1 MESVYRD
8 IRYAFQS
15 LGREPGFTAAVVI
28 TLALGIGANTAIF
41 SALHAVVLKPLP
53 FDDPD
58 RLVMVWDSVME
69 ESRQDYR
76 VTLPNFEDWR
86 EQNTVFEM
94 IAAFRGSGF
103 TLMGVDEPELISG
116 ASVSADFFRLVGVEA
131 ALGRTFL
138 PEEDR
143 AGGPEVAVLSD
154 GLWRRKFG
162 ADPELIGRT
171 VNLDG
176 TAYTVVG
183 VLPPNFDF
191 PVEIS
196 GAQVWTPVSLVMPFA
211 VKRGVHTFLTVARL
225 KPGITRKQAQA
236 EMDTIARRLEE
247 QYPETNEELG
257 AYVMFLHDHLVGQA
271 RPILLMLLGA
281 VALVLLIACANVA
294 NMLLARFES
303 RRREFAV
310 RGALGAGR
318 LRLIRQLLTESLLLG
333 LLGGAF
339 GVLLAAWGI
348 EALAAMIPADM
359 PRSDEIGLNGF
370 VLFFAFALA
379 LCASLLF
386 GLLPALHAA
395 PSNLPASLKGGGRDG
410 SGGGRRRLRG
420 AIVVSEIA
428 LALVLLIGAGLLFR
442 SLHRLMSV
450 DPGFNPE
457 NVLTFGVWLPDSQ
470 DFNADRRA
478 QVYAQ
483 VLERV
488 GTLPSVLSAGAITTL
503 PLTTSNLS
511 LGFQIQG
518 RPSQDPSEGYV
529 ARYGSVS
536 TDYFQ
541 TIGMSLVR
549 GRWFTEHDTR
559 GRPGVMIINEA
570 MARRFWPA
578 EDPFGQRVKI
588 KPRDDSDPEDFEI
601 VGIVSDIRESILDE
615 PVPYMYVPMRQQTW
629 HLMAFALRTAG
640 DPASLI
646 GAVRR
651 EVAAV
656 TRKAAPSRVG
666 SLEQHLDEAW
676 ATRRFTTILLSLYS
690 AVALILA
697 ALGIYG
703 VLSYSVA
710 QRTHEIGVRM
720 AVGAQRRDI
729 LAFVLKRGLAL
740 TAGGVAIGLIAAAA
754 GSHVLT
760 SLLFET
766 SAVDPATFAGV
777 SLLLVAVA
785 TIACNIPARRATRVD
800 PMVALRHE

>member
-1 MESVYRD
+1 
-8 IRYAFQS
+8 
-15 LGREPGFTAAVVI
+15 
-28 TLALGIGANTAIF
+28 
-41 SALHAVVLKPLP
+41 
-53 FDDPD
+53 
-58 RLVMVWDSVME
+58 
-69 ESRQDYR
+69 
-76 VTLPNFEDWR
+76 
-86 EQNTVFEM
+86 
-94 IAAFRGSGF
+94 
-103 TLMGVDEPELISG
+103 
-116 ASVSADFFRLVGVEA
+116 
-131 ALGRTFL
+131 
-138 PEEDR
+138 
-143 AGGPEVAVLSD
+143 
-154 GLWRRKFG
+154 
-162 ADPELIGRT
+162 
-171 VNLDG
+171 
-176 TAYTVVG
+176 
-183 VLPPNFDF
+183 
-191 PVEIS
+191 
-196 GAQVWTPVSLVMPFA
+196 
-211 VKRGVHTFLTVARL
+211 
-225 KPGITRKQAQA
+225 
-236 EMDTIARRLEE
+236 
-247 QYPETNEELG
+247 
-257 AYVMFLHDHLVGQA
+257 
-271 RPILLMLLGA
+271 
-281 VALVLLIACANVA
+281 
-294 NMLLARFES
+294 
-303 RRREFAV
+303 
-310 RGALGAGR
+310 
-318 LRLIRQLLTESLLLG
+318 
-333 LLGGAF
+333 
-339 GVLLAAWGI
+339 
-348 EALAAMIPADM
+348 
-359 PRSDEIGLNGF
+359 
-370 VLFFAFALA
+370 
-379 LCASLLF
+379 
-386 GLLPALHAA
+386 
-395 PSNLPASLKGGGRDG
+395 
-410 SGGGRRRLRG
+410 
-420 AIVVSEIA
+420 
-428 LALVLLIGAGLLFR
+428 
-442 SLHRLMSV
+442 
-450 DPGFNPE
+450 
-457 NVLTFGVWLPDSQ
+457 
-470 DFNADRRA
+470 
-478 QVYAQ
+478 
-483 VLERV
+483 
-488 GTLPSVLSAGAITTL
+488 VLSAGAITTL